1 MSEILNNKNIK
12 QQFNDKTTIL
22 NPNDVKETFWQ
33 KIFGNKAFIIM
44 MFALFIPSA
53 LQQLVT
59 TAVTYVDTFFIAGF
73 APNSFS
79 GFDLSSV
86 SSGSVAK
93 TAVGISTSIINF
105 PLMVVLGVT
114 SGIGI
119 VTAQYYGAKEKS
131 ELQQTILLKIII
143 GLLMVLPFII
153 SMMVVPEAIVSLT
166 RNLWVDDSVKNY
178 DWFVQKASSTYLFWS
193 GPSFI
198 FIVLTY
204 SLSYAYREI
213 GKPKF
218 ALIAAVVSMC
228 GNIIMDPLLIVFE
241 KDLNNAIRNIALS
254 TLACRFIEFSVLV
267 LCIYIKK
274 EQYLIISK
282 FKIEWKVFKNTIKNS
297 WQAIANDSLYGFATL
312 FLVMCL
318 LVYSSTYHDAF
329 STVSI
334 IIQFASVI
342 FPGMA
347 ASCAVLIG
355 NELGKDNIKQAKK
368 NSFYLIIWGSI
379 ITFFFAL
386 ILFILSWFINPILSP
401 EPTHNLL
408 SQNDITQWQDNQRL
422 AQRSE
427 WIMMPIIFSQGL
439 FSILYFAIKSGGSK
453 FIFFTDGFV
462 MSLWCIIFGSLVYTK
477 TINENNMKP
486 ELMFFLIE
494 LNQLA
499 KAILAFFFYK
509 WSNWAVNITDKK
521 ELQKNN

>member
-1 MSEILNNKNIK
+1 MSKILNSKNVK
-12 QQFNDKTTIL
+12 QQFDEKTTIL
-22 NPNDVKETFWQ
+22 NLENNKENFWQ
-33 KIFGNKAFIIM
+33 KIFGNKAFIVM

-79 GFDLSSV
+79 GDDLSALSP
-86 SSGSVAK
+86 GSIAK

-153 SMMVVPEAIVSLT
+153 VMMTIPESIVSLT
-166 RNLWVDDSVKNY
+166 RNLWVSNVKNY
-178 DWFVQKASSTYLFWS
+178 DWFVQKASKTYLFWS

-218 ALIAAVVSMC
+218 ALIAAVISMC
-228 GNIIMDPLLIVFE
+228 ANIIMDPLLIVFE
-241 KDLNNAIRNIALS
+241 KNLDNAIRNIALS

-274 EQYLIISK
+274 EQYLMISK
-282 FKIEWKVFKNTIKNS
+282 FKIEWKVFKNTMKNS

-355 NELGKDNIKQAKK
+355 NELGKNNIKQAKK
-368 NSFYLIIWGSI
+368 NSFYLIVWGSI
-379 ITFFFAL
+379 ITFFFSVV
-386 ILFILSWFINPILSP
+386 LFILSWFINPILSP
-401 EPTHNLL
+401 KPTSNVF
-408 SQNDITQWQDNQRL
+408 STNDLQQWESNQIL
-422 AQRSE
+422 AQRAE

-453 FIFFTDGFV
+453 FIFFTDGFI
-462 MSLWCIIFGSLVYTK
+462 MSLWCIVFGSLVYTK
-477 TINENNMKP
+477 TINEKNLKP

-499 KAILAFFFYK
+499 KAILSFFFYK
-509 WSNWAVNITDKK
+509 WSNWAVNITDKI
-521 ELQKNN
+521 EIQKNN